1 MPRATNLVASRRR
14 RKKIL
19 KQARGYRGG
28 HSKLLRTAQDAVD
41 RALKY
46 NYRDRKN
53 NKRNFRRLWIT
64 RIGAAARVHGLNY
77 RDLIHG
83 LKLAAVEVDRKVLAD
98 LAVHNPAAFA
108 ELAKQA
114 QAQLA

>member
-1 MPRATNLVASRRR
+1 MPRSTNLVASRSR

-19 KQARGYRGG
+19 KNARGYRGG
-28 HSKLLRTAQDAVD
+28 HSKLLRTAQDLVD
-41 RALKY
+41 RGYKY
-46 NYRDRKN
+46 QYRDRKN
-53 NKRNFRRLWIT
+53 NKRNFRRLWIV
-64 RIGAAARVHGLNY
+64 RIGAAAREHGLNY

-83 LKLAAVEVDRKVLAD
+83 LKLAAIEVDRKVLAE
-98 LAVHNPAAFA
+98 LAVNNPPAFA